1 MITDIKLMY
10 LDLSDNQLESFPW
23 VALHKMSTLQVIN
36 LGRNKISMILDDAER
51 KVLRQINK
59 NMEPMSVF
67 KDLRTLDLSSNCLTS
82 FPDEINVLPKLREL
96 NLMNNQIESVPS
108 SFYTSGGMVQNLRR
122 LFLNQNDI
130 KDLDPKIFYLQKLRV
145 LGLAMTKITKLPPS
159 IIKLGK
165 LKEINVGST
174 PLKQPKLAL
183 AMRGIEAIREFF
195 KQKNQDGSDE
205 DHEEEKNTA
214 ASSANK
220 SSK

>member
-1 MITDIKLMY
+1 
-10 LDLSDNQLESFPW
+10 
-23 VALHKMSTLQVIN
+23 
-36 LGRNKISMILDDAER
+36 
-51 KVLRQINK
+51 
-59 NMEPMSVF
+59 
-67 KDLRTLDLSSNCLTS
+67 
-82 FPDEINVLPKLREL
+82 
-96 NLMNNQIESVPS
+96 
-108 SFYTSGGMVQNLRR
+108 
-122 LFLNQNDI
+122 
-130 KDLDPKIFYLQKLRV
+130 
-145 LGLAMTKITKLPPS
+145 MTKITKLPPS